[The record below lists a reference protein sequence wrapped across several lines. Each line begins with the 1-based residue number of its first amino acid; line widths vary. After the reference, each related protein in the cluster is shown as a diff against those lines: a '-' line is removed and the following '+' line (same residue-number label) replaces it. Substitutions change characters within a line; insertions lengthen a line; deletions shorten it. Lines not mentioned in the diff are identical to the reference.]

1 MARWKPR
8 LSIDAA
14 DTVWFPALG
23 RVVDA
28 DEAALGHVLTA
39 LQLPGVAPAR
49 RPVDERHADD
59 DGREALQLARRL
71 EAPHLAFTLTRQLV
85 RDFCAVV
92 RILVRTVDH
101 RRHHRAARRRVT
113 AELVRDQ
120 PARDTALPFQQF
132 SKEAHGSAAIRCFR
146 HQLLLRRPE
155 ARSRPG
161 AVENRPGTT
170 HVIAPMLT
178 NINGPS
184 GISVGRKEPG

>member
-59 DGREALQLARRL
+59 DGEQDPAGRRREGEVPALGPDGREESARHKDNAWLTYSLPEEVQTFCRPVNFRL
-71 EAPHLAFTLTRQLV
+71 YLDV
-85 RDFCAVV
+85 S
-92 RILVRTVDH
+92 
-101 RRHHRAARRRVT
+101 AARTTPVI
-113 AELVRDQ
+113 
-120 PARDTALPFQQF
+120 PFY
-132 SKEAHGSAAIRCFR
+132 
-146 HQLLLRRPE
+146 
-155 ARSRPG
+155 
-161 AVENRPGTT
+161 
-170 HVIAPMLT
+170 
-178 NINGPS
+178 
-184 GISVGRKEPG
+184 